1 MTSSPPETSDSPVAA
16 FPEASGRTKGY
27 EKRAVDAF
35 LRRAKAAFDDPS
47 DPETAL
53 TAADVRRVAFPLVK
67 RGYVISAVD
76 AALGRIEDAFAA
88 RERQAV
94 VTRSGAR
101 EWVGRTKETAQ
112 VVLDRLSRPRG
123 QRFDRVGIMRYGY
136 RLDEVDLVA
145 DKIAR
150 YLETGDNVT
159 VEQVRAVAFRM
170 QRGGYRETQVDAV
183 LDAVVEVML
192 AVA

>member
-1 MTSSPPETSDSPVAA
+1 MTSSQTDQLAQPVAA
-16 FPEASGRTKGY
+16 FPDAPRRSKGY

-35 LRRAKAAFDDPS
+35 LQLAKTAFDNPS
-47 DPETAL
+47 GEEPVL
-53 TAADVRRVAFPLVK
+53 TASQIRSVAFPLAK
-67 RGYVISAVD
+67 HGYAIASVD

-123 QRFDRVGIMRYGY
+123 RRFERVSVLGYGY
-136 RLDEVDLVA
+136 RIDEVDLVA
-145 DKIAR
+145 DKVAR
-150 YLETGDNVT
+150 YLEAGETVT
-159 VEQVRAVAFRM
+159 VEQIRSVAFRM